1 MNTIDHIIENEKALL
16 LAIKNRDLHTLDIL
30 LHDELLF
37 NLPNGQ
43 TISKKDDLDTHQSG
57 LMKIFSIEA
66 QAQQVNIIGDT
77 AIVAVTIALQGQYIN
92 DAIDGNFR
100 YLRVWKQF
108 NQQWKIIAGS
118 CTALS

>member
-1 MNTIDHIIENEKALL
+1 MSTTDHIIENEKALL

-66 QAQQVNIIGDT
+66 QAQQINIIGDT
-77 AIVAVTIALQGQYIN
+77 AIVAVTIALQGQYVN

-108 NQQWKIIAGS
+108 NEQWKIIAGS